1 MIERIVV
8 PPEEAVLMSPEDKF
22 AFVLDMYG
30 LKRRDELERKSQKDE
45 EWAELGL
52 KDLFFMTVVILG
64 YGRATL
70 TGLHYDMCSFIEDGA
85 EQSRQGIEWHG
96 LVEVP
101 REHFKTTFCVIGRGL
116 QRIAEDPDKCQLIT
130 SATDTLAKA
139 TSAAMRW
146 HIEHNGIYQRLY
158 PYVVPDRNQFT
169 GGAWRV
175 QSRKRVRTP
184 RREPTVMTIGV
195 GGTGE
200 SFHFDWISQD
210 DLVTRVNSESRTMQ
224 EGVKAFY
231 QANQALL
238 NEGGEEIT
246 TGTRF
251 CDYDLYGWMRSD
263 KSQTGVNLFHRKVE
277 QEEELEDGSKKTYFI
292 FPEEWDD
299 VRLNE
304 KRTKMS
310 LSTFYCQYFNNPMP
324 DELVKFDSDFF
335 KYYSKLPDDTCFVI
349 GWDPSTGLGADNSAM
364 VVVAYDDVGNFY
376 VHEIMD
382 GLWTEDKQIV
392 MADTLNQKY
401 HPILTMTETYGYQK
415 SILSAVDVFQE
426 EQAED
431 RGWDSYWMLE
441 GEGGDKRSK
450 PNRILTM
457 LQPLYA
463 RGKISHHKDIKG
475 SELEYQLNRFGVA
488 SDDHLADALY
498 YAVLAAT
505 RSGYVGP
512 ADQPKPPPVTPH
524 DKLMAGVELSADER
538 ITIGPTTET
547 DAAYDRRSPERIW

>member
-8 PPEEAVLMSPEDKF
+8 PHEEAVLMSPADKWD
-22 AFVLDMYG
+22 FVLNMYG
-30 LKRRDELERKSQKDE
+30 LLGRHELLHKSQRDD

-70 TGLHYDMCSFIEDGA
+70 TGLHYDMCSFIEEGA

-116 QRIAEDPDKCQLIT
+116 QRIAEEPDKCQLIT

-146 HIEHNGIYQRLY
+146 HIEHNGIYKRLY

-175 QSRKRVRTP
+175 KSRKRIRTP

-224 EGVKAFY
+224 DGVKAFY

-263 KSQTGVNLFHRKVE
+263 KSQTGIKKFHRKVE
-277 QEEELEDGSKKTYFI
+277 QEEELEDGSKRRYFI
-292 FPEEWDD
+292 FPEEWND

-324 DELVKFDSDFF
+324 DELVKFNADFF
-335 KYYSKLPDDTCFVI
+335 KYYSKLPEDTCCTI
-349 GWDPSTGLGADNSAM
+349 GWDQSTGLGADNSAL
-364 VVVAYDDVGNFY
+364 VVVAYDDAGNFY
-376 VHEIMD
+376 VHEALD
-382 GLWTEDKQIV
+382 GLWTEEEQIELV
-392 MADTLNQKY
+392 DDLNQKY
-401 HPILTMTETYGYQK
+401 HPMLTLVETYGSQK
-415 SILSAVDVFQE
+415 SVLTAVDVFQE
-426 EQAED
+426 EHAKV
-431 RGWDSYWMLE
+431 RGSESYWMID

-450 PNRILTM
+450 ANRIVTL

-463 RGKISHHKDIKG
+463 RGKVQHHNSLKSG
-475 SELEYQLNRFGVA
+475 ELEYQLNRFGVA
-488 SDDHLADALY
+488 ESDHLADALY
-498 YAVLAAT
+498 YAVLAAA

-512 ADQPKPPPVTPH
+512 ADQPKPEPVTPSE
-524 DKLMAGVELSADER
+524 KLRAGIALSADEK
-538 ITIGPTTET
+538 ITVGPTIDTL
-547 DAAYDRRSPERIW
+547 DAYGASEERVW